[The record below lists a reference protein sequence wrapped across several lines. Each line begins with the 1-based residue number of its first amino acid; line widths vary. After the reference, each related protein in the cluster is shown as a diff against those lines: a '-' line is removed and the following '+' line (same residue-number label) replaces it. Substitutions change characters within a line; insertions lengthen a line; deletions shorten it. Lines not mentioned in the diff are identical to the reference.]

1 MSESQVSVPLPVRL
15 RFGHAA
21 LQHVAD
27 AIAVDVLHIKGA
39 AVDPTLR
46 PPELYG
52 TDVDVIVRPDQ
63 FPRLDRELRRHGWRV
78 YTTFASGSPFGHAQT
93 LHARGVG
100 VRRRAPVLPRH
111 PPRARCRVRSAVARS
126 PRGADRRPRMPRAER
141 AGPVAPAHPQR
152 RPCRRRQRPRP
163 RGGAGPTRRHDRR
176 REIEAL
182 AVDLDAPVAFAAA
195 TGGLER
201 YRDERDYRLWKVITE
216 GGTRS
221 AEWRARIRAAPTFA
235 RQGRPD
241 RPGTARERRPPRA
254 SPGASARRDATSSG
268 SSSPDRPARSARR
281 GARCDGRPR
290 DEPAPPRT
298 ARGRRRG
305 RGGRLRGHAARRSH
319 RRARRRCR
327 GDLGGGVRR
336 RPLVDRRPRGRGDR
350 ALRSTRSAQRSTRSS
365 TSWSSAGCSSRIPS
379 DAAAS
384 GTCDT

>member
-1 MSESQVSVPLPVRL
+1 MSESQVNVPLPVRL

-63 FPRLDRELRRHGWRV
+63 VPRLDRELRRHGWRV

-93 LHARGVG
+93 YMHEAWGYVDVHRFFPGIRLAPAAAFARLWRDRHTVQIAGHG
-100 VRRRAPVLPRH
+100 CPVPSVPAQSLLLILN
-111 PPRARCRVRSAVARS
+111 VAR
-126 PRGADRRPRMPRAER
+126 A
-141 AGPVAPAHPQR
+141 
-152 RPCRRRQRPRP
+152 
-163 RGGAGPTRRHDRR
+163 GGASAPDLAAAWTDASDDRR

-221 AEWRARIRAAPTFA
+221 AEWWARIRAAPTFA
-235 RQGRPD
+235 DTVALIARAPLVNIDHLAHRLGRP
-241 RPGTARERRPPRA
+241 PT
-254 SPGASARRDATSSG
+254 RRDIVGEFFA
-268 SSSPDRPARSARR
+268 RPARAVGEALR
-281 GARCDGRPR
+281 GL
-290 DEPAPPRT
+290 
-298 ARGRRRG
+298 RRR
-305 RGGRLRGHAARRSH
+305 AAR
-319 RRARRRCR
+319 
-327 GDLGGGVRR
+327 
-336 RPLVDRRPRGRGDR
+336 
-350 ALRSTRSAQRSTRSS
+350 
-365 TSWSSAGCSSRIPS
+365 
-379 DAAAS
+379 
-384 GTCDT
+384 